1 MIGSGAVEREEAAE
15 AERARRSGP
24 AGVSAGQRGCITPAA
39 SRSSYCPPNDSVRR
53 AGRVSDWCVCAGRN
67 VCGGE
72 SACTPDS
79 VPTVPENRR
88 WRPSLSAGGCPPA
101 PAADPG
107 VSADGPSSPCVAL
120 LPMGFAEPPG
130 SPRALVR
137 SYRTVSPLPVRGR
150 SGDRS
155 RHRRSVLCGTFLR
168 VAPTG
173 CYPAPCPVES
183 GRSSDRCAE
192 APGTRPP
199 GRLATNPIV
208 ALRQSYS
215 HRNRQVASVAVTPDT
230 RRASRGRWR

>member
-1 MIGSGAVEREEAAE
+1 L
-15 AERARRSGP
+15 RRSADLVP
-24 AGVSAGQRGCITPAA
+24 DHLEVRAGQRGCVRPSACMAAYSAQFGPGPAPCGCVRA
-39 SRSSYCPPNDSVRR
+39 SDLRI
-53 AGRVSDWCVCAGRN
+53 CAGQSDG
-67 VCGGE
+67 GGE

-79 VPTVPENRR
+79 VPAVPENRR

-101 PAADPG
+101 PAAYPG

-120 LPMGFAEPPG
+120 LPVGFAEPPG
-130 SPRALVR
+130 SPRVLVR

-183 GRSSDRCAE
+183 GRSSGRCAE

-199 GRLATNPIV
+199 GRLATTPIV
-208 ALRQSYS
+208 ALRRSSS
-215 HRNRQVASVAVTPDT
+215 HGNRRNACVAVTPGT
-230 RRASRGRWR
+230 RPACPGPWR

>member
-1 MIGSGAVEREEAAE
+1 MRRKGGQGVCGPPSGASWTFVQVSGVLRAFGRYRVVLSAAGRRW
-15 AERARRSGP
+15 AASSRPLIGRFRRSEGWWWRVGAY
-24 AGVSAGQRGCITPAA
+24 AGFCLGASAPWSGSHPR
-39 SRSSYCPPNDSVRR
+39 
-53 AGRVSDWCVCAGRN
+53 
-67 VCGGE
+67 
-72 SACTPDS
+72 
-79 VPTVPENRR
+79 
-88 WRPSLSAGGCPPA
+88 RPSLSAGGCPPA
-101 PAADPG
+101 PAAYPG

-137 SYRTVSPLPVRGR
+137 SYRTISPLPVRGR

-183 GRSSDRCAE
+183 GRSSGRYAE

-199 GRLATNPIV
+199 GRLATTPIV
-208 ALRQSYS
+208 ALRQPCS
-215 HRNRQVASVAVTPDT
+215 HRDRQLASFAVTLDT

>member
-1 MIGSGAVEREEAAE
+1 M
-15 AERARRSGP
+15 RRSEQAATRHRYQEKKSSFVVP
-24 AGVSAGQRGCITPAA
+24 AEVQDRPGEPPATKA
-39 SRSSYCPPNDSVRR
+39 QVGAFAQVR
-53 AGRVSDWCVCAGRN
+53 ADG
-67 VCGGE
+67 GGE

-79 VPTVPENRR
+79 VPAVPKNRR
-88 WRPSLSAGGCPPA
+88 WRPSISAGGCPPA
-101 PAADPG
+101 PAAYPG
-107 VSADGPSSPCVAL
+107 VSADGPSSPCMAL
-120 LPMGFAEPPG
+120 LPVGFAEPPG

-183 GRSSDRCAE
+183 GRSSDRCAK

-199 GRLATNPIV
+199 GRLATTTIV
-208 ALRQSYS
+208 ALRRSGS
-215 HRNRQVASVAVTPDT
+215 HRNRRSP
-230 RRASRGRWR
+230 

>member
-1 MIGSGAVEREEAAE
+1 MVVPPRPSDSCASVL
-15 AERARRSGP
+15 
-24 AGVSAGQRGCITPAA
+24 QRGPCLLFLGVRT
-39 SRSSYCPPNDSVRR
+39 VRR
-53 AGRVSDWCVCAGRN
+53 PRPCDRRK
-67 VCGGE
+67 GGE

-79 VPTVPENRR
+79 VPAVPENRR

-101 PAADPG
+101 PAAYPG
-107 VSADGPSSPCVAL
+107 VSTDGPSSPCLAL
-120 LPMGFAEPPG
+120 LPVGFAEPPG
-130 SPRALVR
+130 SPRVLVR

-173 CYPAPCPVES
+173 CCPAPCPVES
-183 GRSSDRCAE
+183 GRSSGRCAE

-208 ALRQSYS
+208 ALSRSGS
-215 HRNRQVASVAVTPDT
+215 HRNRRHSRAAAVTPGT

>member
-1 MIGSGAVEREEAAE
+1 MRN
-15 AERARRSGP
+15 SGP
-24 AGVSAGQRGCITPAA
+24 AGTSATGFAPLTCAFAQVRGVAVA
-39 SRSSYCPPNDSVRR
+39 SRPVRR
-53 AGRVSDWCVCAGRN
+53 ILCRRF
-67 VCGGE
+67 
-72 SACTPDS
+72 PQ
-79 VPTVPENRR
+79 NRR

-101 PAADPG
+101 PAAYPG
-107 VSADGPSSPCVAL
+107 VSTDGPSSPCVAL
-120 LPMGFAEPPG
+120 LPVGFAEPPG
-130 SPRALVR
+130 SPRVLVR

-173 CYPAPCPVES
+173 CCPAPCPVES
-183 GRSSDRCAE
+183 GRSSGRCAE

-208 ALRQSYS
+208 ALSRSGS
-215 HRNRQVASVAVTPDT
+215 HRNRRHRRAAAVTPDT